1 MSEET
6 PNWGIEPVPDR
17 LRVLGLW
24 DLTLLWGSLGVSLLV
39 LVAGALLVPA
49 LSLPQALVAIV
60 VGGLIGN
67 LMLGLAGMIG
77 ADARVPA
84 MVLLRAPLGRRG
96 SYLATGLNVAQC
108 LGWAIFELIIIA
120 TAAAALS
127 DELLGFEARWAWT
140 LVFGAVAAALAVL
153 GPVGVVRRFLRRYAV
168 WIVLASLAYLTWW
181 ALDGADLDALWSAPG
196 EGGSLWE
203 GIDLVVA
210 LTVTWIPLAPD
221 YTRFA
226 RDRTRALVGTGVG
239 YFIPTLWMFGLG
251 AVLVL
256 SRGLDDAAAL
266 PAAVAAAGL
275 ASALALLAVTV
286 DEVDEAFANAY
297 SAAVSA
303 QNVLTRVPQRTLVLA
318 ASAVATIGALDD
330 RARELYDLSLHA
342 RLVLRAAVRRAARR
356 LARRRRELPR
366 GADLRR
372 ACVPPGARR
381 RLARRLRALPVAA
394 AAGARVVGRP
404 RGAARSAR
412 ARDRGD
418 AAELRPLLRRGRRPR
433 APRAACAARFRA
445 RIGSRHAAGGRHR
458 EPCVRRR
465 GRRSRRAWA
474 ADPSTRRAR
483 FACSQVR
490 PGS

>member
-1 MSEET
+1 VSQEA

-17 LRVLGLW
+17 LRVLGLT

-49 LSLPQALVAIV
+49 LSLPQAVVAIV

-140 LVFGAVAAALAVL
+140 IVVGAVAAALAVL

-168 WIVLASLAYLTWW
+168 WIVLASLVYLTWW
-181 ALDGADLDALWSAPG
+181 ALDGADLDALWSASG
-196 EGGSLWE
+196 EGGSIWE

-303 QNVLTRVPQRTLVLA
+303 QNILTGVPQRALVLA
-318 ASAVATIGALDD
+318 ASALATIGALTI
-330 RARELYDLSLHA
+330 ELASYTTFLYMLGSFFVPLFGVLLADW
-342 RLVLRAAVRRAARR
+342 LVAGAAYRPRDIFAAPAFR
-356 LARRRRELPR
+356 
-366 GADLRR
+366 
-372 ACVPPGARR
+372 PG
-381 RLARRLRALPVAA
+381 LVAA
-394 AAGARVVGRP
+394 WLAGFALYQWLLPQGPAWWVELVERLDPPALGIGATLPSFGLSFVAAGALALV
-404 RGAARSAR
+404 
-412 ARDRGD
+412 
-418 AAELRPLLRRGRRPR
+418 
-433 APRAACAARFRA
+433 
-445 RIGSRHAAGGRHR
+445 
-458 EPCVRRR
+458 
-465 GRRSRRAWA
+465 SRRA
-474 ADPSTRRAR
+474 
-483 FACSQVR
+483 R
-490 PGS
+490 PASVPA